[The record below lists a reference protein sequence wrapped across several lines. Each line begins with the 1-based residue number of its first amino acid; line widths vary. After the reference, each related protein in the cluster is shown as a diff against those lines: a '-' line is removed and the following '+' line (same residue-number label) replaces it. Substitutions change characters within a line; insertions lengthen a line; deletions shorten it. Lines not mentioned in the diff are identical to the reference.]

1 MAYLRERDLSCIEAD
16 GGARMPGSITVNSEA
31 DTYLYPQ
38 CNSWYVG
45 ANIPGKPRVFMPLPG
60 FPRLRTV
67 MADGYQGFLLS

>member
-1 MAYLRERDLSCIEAD
+1 LAT
-16 GGARMPGSITVNSEA
+16 GSWVDHVNSEA

-60 FPRLRTV
+60 FPDYVKHCERV
-67 MADGYQGFLLS
+67 VADCYQGFLLS